1 MHRNLIAPL
10 TGVAFVIVAIVAFAV
25 GGEPPN
31 AKDNSAQEIVKHY
44 VDNKDAI
51 MVTSILAGIAGALL
65 IFFAAYL
72 RKVLSAAAGA
82 GSMLP
87 GVVLVGA
94 SIMAVGF
101 AIDTTIAFALAD
113 AADDIDP
120 IGVQALQALWDHDFI
135 PVAMGIVVFLFSAGL
150 AIVQTGALPRWLGWI
165 AIVLAI
171 IGLTPIGFAAFL
183 GGALWILIVSILLTM
198 AARAVPPQAAPAV

>member
-1 MHRNLIAPL
+1 VNRNLIAPL
-10 TGVAFVIVAIVAFAV
+10 TGVAFVVIAIVAFAV

-31 AKDNSAQEIVKHY
+31 AKDNSPQEIVKHY

-120 IGVQALQALWDHDFI
+120 IGVQTLQALWDNDFI

-150 AIVQTGALPRWLGWI
+150 AIVQTGALPKWLGWI

-183 GGALWILIVSILLTM
+183 GGALWILIVSVVLTM
-198 AARAVPPQAAPAV
+198 RARTVPPQAAPAV

>member
-1 MHRNLIAPL
+1 VNRNLIAPL

-120 IGVQALQALWDHDFI
+120 IGVQALQALWDNDFI

-150 AIVQTGALPRWLGWI
+150 AIVQTGALPKWLGWI

-171 IGLTPIGFAAFL
+171 IGLPPIGFAAFI
-183 GGALWILIVSILLTM
+183 GGALWILIASILLTM
-198 AARAVPPQAAPAV
+198 GARAVPPQAAPAV